1 MPEPVTGLRE
11 LARVLRPGGT
21 VAACVWDHAG
31 GQGPLSVFWTAA
43 RRLDPDVDDESR
55 LPGTAAGQLGALF
68 EEAGLR
74 DIHETVLAV
83 DVEHT
88 TFDDWWEPFMLG
100 VGPAGVYAAGLD
112 AAALARLRDAC
123 RELIPD
129 EPFVLEARA
138 WAARG
143 TSRRA

>member
-1 MPEPVTGLRE
+1 
-11 LARVLRPGGT
+11 
-21 VAACVWDHAG
+21 
-31 GQGPLSVFWTAA
+31 
-43 RRLDPDVDDESR
+43 
-55 LPGTAAGQLGALF
+55 
-68 EEAGLR
+68 
-74 DIHETVLAV
+74 
-83 DVEHT
+83 
-88 TFDDWWEPFMLG
+88 MLG

-143 TSRRA
+143 TSR